1 MFPTNDELFNLMILK
16 GATGG
21 AVEEA
26 TAEGNPLVFTTDL
39 ARPLKSLLIP
49 FTPQQSGTGD
59 PSPSNIRSIL
69 PWNGLTVFG
78 GGKNLLNP
86 NTDEWKKRLETYLYI
101 NGVVP
106 AGATAR
112 FTLEV
117 KDDTADISG
126 CYLGFVAEDLAES
139 SPVNYRWVIENGTV
153 KSDMSNLSSGSDQ
166 FQRRCSNVFIY
177 PATNETVQ
185 KLFNRFNI
193 MVELGTTATAYEPY
207 KPITDTDIVFPSPVY
222 GGEHEAVSGKL
233 MANWIPFVFDG
244 QTVFNSG
251 VYDTTRDLIGAQINE
266 LPYTSQDVGVDAY
279 CDKLVRRTSANEEYS
294 FVIAGNGRKYC
305 QIFCGRLSDHPE
317 ITSKDEAKA
326 FVSNWLQNNPV
337 TLVYSIPTPQ
347 EQTLTG
353 EQITALIGNNTIWS
367 DADGS
372 MTATYLKKG

>member
-1 MFPTNDELFNLMILK
+1 MFFLSDDPLFSDEELLLMCAESGGK
-16 GATGG
+16 TVEDTAT
-21 AVEEA
+21 
-26 TAEGNPLVFTTDL
+26 GNPLTFTTDI

-49 FTPQQSGTGD
+49 FTPQQEWSGD

-69 PWNGLTVFG
+69 PWNGLKVFG

-153 KSDMSNLSSGSDQ
+153 KSDMSNLSSGSAQ

-207 KPITDTDIVFPSPVY
+207 VPITETDIVFPPPVY
-222 GGEHEAVSGKL
+222 GGTLDVVSGVLTVDTVCDTFTWGNARTSADLTNVTRK
-233 MANWIPFVFDG
+233 VFELSNLVVNTTTKDG
-244 QTVFNSG
+244 K
-251 VYDTTRDLIGAQINE
+251 
-266 LPYTSQDVGVDAY
+266 Y
-279 CDKLVRRTSANEEYS
+279 CDKAIFRNDYSADTVHFYTVVVNGTPLAYVYLPIGTPDTET
-294 FVIAGNGRKYC
+294 VQIAYP
-305 QIFCGRLSDHPE
+305 L
-317 ITSKDEAKA
+317 A
-326 FVSNWLQNNPV
+326 
-337 TLVYSIPTPQ
+337 TPQ
-347 EQTLTG
+347 EIQLTQQ
-353 EQITALIGNNTIWS
+353 QITAIVGDNTIWS

-372 MTATYLKKG
+372 MTAVYLKKG